1 MSARIADG
9 VLYRAAYT
17 HHQICLCERHEARAP
32 FVLGPVLAGRG
43 VHKCSLCQMEAFDAE
58 VEVLRGE
65 RGTRGK
71 RG

>member
-1 MSARIADG
+1 M
-9 VLYRAAYT
+9 
-17 HHQICLCERHEARAP
+17 ARAP

-43 VHKCSLCQMEAFDAE
+43 VYKCSLCQMEAFDGE